1 MKWIG
6 FNRNDPEQRQ
16 FEFDDTEVTNTE
28 PKQYSVR
35 FIDTNENVSI
45 PCESVFKLKPVKPFK
60 RKTQVQVNEQ
70 IEQPKQETTEQLPE
84 QSEMDEELQKE
95 IEDEL
100 KPKWHI
106 FNEKQESIPNISLEE
121 TSKPQKKQSVRKKKT
136 TSTEAQIDVQT
147 TEHKYEYKT
156 ILVDFENVDLVDE
169 SLNELGKE
177 CWELVN
183 FEIVK
188 SIFPNKTRLFCILK
202 RNKQ

>member
-60 RKTQVQVNEQ
+60 RKTQVQVNEP
-70 IEQPKQETTEQLPE
+70 IEHPNEDVENQQE
-84 QSEMDEELQKE
+84 EMDEELQKE

-100 KPKWHI
+100 KPKW
-106 FNEKQESIPNISLEE
+106 NKRQESIPDISLEE
-121 TSKPQKKQSVRKKKT
+121 TPKLQKKQSVRKKKNI
-136 TSTEAQIDVQT
+136 STEAQIDVQT

-156 ILVDFENVDLVDE
+156 ILEDFENIDLLQE
-169 SLNELGKE
+169 SLNKLGDE
-177 CWELVN
+177 CWELIN

-188 SIFPNKTRLFCILK
+188 SMFPNKSRLFCILK

>member
-28 PKQYSVR
+28 PKQYNVR

-70 IEQPKQETTEQLPE
+70 IEQPQEDVTNQPE
-84 QSEMDEELQKE
+84 EIDEELQKE

-100 KPKWHI
+100 KPKWNKI
-106 FNEKQESIPNISLEE
+106 QESIPDISLEE
-121 TSKPQKKQSVRKKKT
+121 TPKLQKKQSVRKKKT
-136 TSTEAQIDVQT
+136 ISTEAQIGVQT

-156 ILVDFENVDLVDE
+156 ILEDFENIDLLQE
-169 SLNELGKE
+169 SLNKLGDE
-177 CWELVN
+177 CWELIN

-188 SIFPNKTRLFCILK
+188 SMFPNKSRLFCILK

>member
-16 FEFDDTEVTNTE
+16 FEFDDAEVTNTE

-35 FIDTNENVSI
+35 FIDTNENFSI

-60 RKTQVQVNEQ
+60 RKTQVHVDEQ
-70 IEQPKQETTEQLPE
+70 IEHPNEDVENQPEEI
-84 QSEMDEELQKE
+84 DEELQKE
-95 IEDEL
+95 IDDEL
-100 KPKWHI
+100 KPKW
-106 FNEKQESIPNISLEE
+106 NKRQESIPDISLEE
-121 TSKPQKKQSVRKKKT
+121 TTKPQKKQPVRKKKVI
-136 TSTEAQIDVQT
+136 STEAQIDVQT

-156 ILVDFENVDLVDE
+156 ILEDFENIDLLQE
-169 SLNELGKE
+169 SLNKLGDE
-177 CWELVN
+177 CWELIN

-188 SIFPNKTRLFCILK
+188 SMFPNKSRLFCILK

>member
-16 FEFDDTEVTNTE
+16 FEFDDAEVTNTE

-70 IEQPKQETTEQLPE
+70 IEHPNEDVENQPEEI
-84 QSEMDEELQKE
+84 DEELQKE

-100 KPKWHI
+100 KPKW
-106 FNEKQESIPNISLEE
+106 NKRQESIPDISLEE
-121 TSKPQKKQSVRKKKT
+121 TTKPQKKQPVRKKKVI
-136 TSTEAQIDVQT
+136 STEAQIDVKT

-156 ILVDFENVDLVDE
+156 ILEDFENIDSLQE
-169 SLNELGKE
+169 SLNKLGDE
-177 CWELVN
+177 CWELIN

-188 SIFPNKTRLFCILK
+188 SMFPNKSRLFCILK

>member
-16 FEFDDTEVTNTE
+16 FEFDDTEFTNTE

-70 IEQPKQETTEQLPE
+70 IEQPKEDVTNQNEEL
-84 QSEMDEELQKE
+84 DEKLQKE

-106 FNEKQESIPNISLEE
+106 FNEKQESIPDISLEE
-121 TSKPQKKQSVRKKKT
+121 TPKPQKKQSVRKKKT
-136 TSTEAQIDVQT
+136 VSTEAQIDVQT

-156 ILVDFENVDLVDE
+156 ILEDFENIDLLQELLNKLGDE
-169 SLNELGKE
+169 G
-177 CWELVN
+177 WELIN

-188 SIFPNKTRLFCILK
+188 SMFPNKSRLFCILK